1 MASSSQSSGSTSS
14 ASAPRVESF
23 DSDLEA
29 QLRYLVPPQD
39 DQHQDEFASSPLLT
53 VPALRACP
61 DIQHGLIGASCVSSK
76 QLNGSDSKTDIL
88 SARLFQNV
96 TAPASTFIC
105 GSQGAGKSNTLACLL
120 ENCLLRSELGNLPH
134 PLTGIVFHYDG
145 FNSDLIGLPCEAAF
159 LASDLQVRVRV
170 LCAPTNIQT
179 IKNTYARVPSIVIEP
194 FRLRDEDLNTQR
206 MLNLMAV
213 GAGNVP
219 LYMHVVTRILREMRI
234 SQQTSGQPFEYAQ
247 FKARMNKEDL
257 QIAQSVPLQQRLD
270 TLESFMASSPILS
283 KKQKKMMKTTGGNDW
298 TPRAG
303 QLIIV
308 DLSCPCVTSDM
319 ACSLFNIALQLFLE
333 GDKSVSRVVAL
344 DEAHKYM
351 RDTSPESCIF
361 TENLLGVV
369 RLQRH
374 LGTRVII
381 STQEPTV
388 STKLLD
394 LCSVAIVHRF
404 TSPDWLRA
412 LQKHLAGVSSLVPAG
427 DVETGAEQN
436 HGRPGVHPITVRGR
450 DPAAEL
456 FSLIVNLRTGQALVF
471 SPSSIIDSK
480 NFGRESTDGNKGVKN
495 DDTDSS
501 DDSSNG
507 NDSPEVSNQTLEA
520 AERLSHRVLRV
531 NIRARLTSDGGR
543 SVMAL

>member
-1 MASSSQSSGSTSS
+1 MNSSSQSSGSTSS

-23 DSDLEA
+23 DSDLET
-29 QLRYLVPPQD
+29 QLRYLVPPQH

-53 VPALRACP
+53 VPALKTCP
-61 DIQHGLIGASCVSSK
+61 DIQHGLIGVSSVSSK
-76 QLNGSDSKTDIL
+76 KLNGSESRADIL
-88 SARLFQNV
+88 SARVFQNV

-120 ENCLLRSELGNLPH
+120 ENCLLRSKLGSLPR

-159 LASDLQVRVRV
+159 LASDRQQRKEMY
-170 LCAPTNIQT
+170 ADDDNS
-179 IKNTYARVPSIVIEP
+179 KKTYARVPNVVIEP

-234 SQQTSGQPFEYAQ
+234 SQQNSGQPFKYSQ
-247 FKARMNKEDL
+247 FKATMNKEDL
-257 QIAQSVPLQQRLD
+257 QVAQSVPLQQRLD
-270 TLESFMASSPILS
+270 TLESFMASSAILS
-283 KKQKKMMKTTGGNDW
+283 KKQKKAMKTTEANNW
-298 TPRAG
+298 TPCPS

-351 RDTSPESCIF
+351 RDSSPESCIF
-361 TENLLGVV
+361 TENLLGVI
-369 RLQRH
+369 RQQRH

-381 STQEPTV
+381 STQEPTI
-388 STKLLD
+388 SPKLLD
-394 LCSVAIVHRF
+394 LCSVTIVHRF
-404 TSPDWLRA
+404 TSPDWLRT
-412 LQKHLAGVSSLVPAG
+412 LQKHLAGVSSLVPAENEG
-427 DVETGAEQN
+427 TEAKKN

-456 FSLIVNLRTGQALVF
+456 FSLIVNLCTGQALVF
-471 SPSSIIDSK
+471 SPSSIIGSK
-480 NFGRESTDGNKGVKN
+480 DLDRGCTGGNKGVKI

-501 DDSSNG
+501 DDSSSG
-507 NDSPEVSNQTLEA
+507 NDSSEDSDRTLEA